1 MQYNQEQQLALQ
13 QQAMQ
18 QQQEELLQQ
27 QQQQQQN
34 QLPQQGPISKDRDF
48 MQWLFNFKE
57 EVVGPLVHIWR
68 GEEEVNPGEWL
79 KQPKIEDRLIIMN
92 EKGITWCTSYIASY
106 INAVYVVSNYDADA
120 MNWTM
125 RKVGRIVWNSLS
137 KRFEEFGLRKID
149 IPRVANEIISKVHA
163 ILLGARGDGFRR
175 FFMSTHHIDEVK
187 TTQTQQQAPRQ
198 GGGGLGGLFK
208 KAQPMQS
215 IENIY

>member
-1 MQYNQEQQLALQ
+1 MQFNQP
-13 QQAMQ
+13 QAQ
-18 QQQEELLQQ
+18 QQQDMYMDQMMPQQ
-27 QQQQQQN
+27 SPMM
-34 QLPQQGPISKDRDF
+34 PQQGPISKDRDF

-68 GEEEVNPGEWL
+68 GEEEINPGEW
-79 KQPKIEDRLIIMN
+79 KIQPNKDDRLIIMN

-106 INAVYVVSNYDADA
+106 INAVYVVSNYDENS

-137 KRFEEFGLRKID
+137 KRYEEFELRKID

-175 FFMSTHHIDEVK
+175 FFMSTHHIDEIK
-187 TTQTQQQAPRQ
+187 STSMQQQQPRQ
-198 GGGGLGGLFK
+198 GGWGVFK
-208 KAQPMQS
+208 KAQPMPS
-215 IENIY
+215 VEGMY